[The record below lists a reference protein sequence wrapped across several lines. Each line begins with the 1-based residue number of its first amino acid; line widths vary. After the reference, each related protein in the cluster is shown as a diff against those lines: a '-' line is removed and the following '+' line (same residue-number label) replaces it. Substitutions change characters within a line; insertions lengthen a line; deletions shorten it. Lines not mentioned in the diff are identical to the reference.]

1 MARTTRWTDPADAV
15 STVAARM
22 ADLVR
27 SLPGGGVEILGEWDA
42 LELATHVTQ
51 VFEFAAELA
60 ATGEAPLDDIFGLGD
75 FTKGMVDQEPE
86 RDPQVL
92 AERIEAAARRF
103 ARNMSAAP
111 PGGDIRWLGGI
122 ELPLSALSGHVVS
135 ETLLH
140 GVDLAGATGR
150 SWKVESAHALVA
162 VRDFLFPLL
171 QRLEPAFFL
180 TDRGRAARASFEL
193 QARGAGAIRLDF
205 GDGTVAVGPSTGE
218 PVDCHISADPAAL
231 LQVVFGR
238 MSQWRAIVGGRIV
251 AWGRKPWLGPQL
263 AAMIRTP

>member
-15 STVAARM
+15 SIVAARM

-27 SLPGGGVEILGEWDA
+27 SLPGGGTEILGEWDA

-75 FTKGMVDQEPE
+75 FTKDMVDQEPE

-103 ARNMSAAP
+103 AGNMSAAP

-122 ELPLSALSGHVVS
+122 QLPLSALSGHLVS

-140 GVDLAGATGR
+140 GVDLGRATG
-150 SWKVESAHALVA
+150 
-162 VRDFLFPLL
+162 
-171 QRLEPAFFL
+171 
-180 TDRGRAARASFEL
+180 
-193 QARGAGAIRLDF
+193 GAGRSSRPTRWWPFATSSSHSCSASNRRSSSPT
-205 GDGTVAVGPSTGE
+205 GVGRRRPPSRCRRGGQGR
-218 PVDCHISADPAAL
+218 SASTSATAPWPSARRPASRSTATSRPTL
-231 LQVVFGR
+231 LPCCR
-238 MSQWRAIVGGRIV
+238 WSSGG
-251 AWGRKPWLGPQL
+251 
-263 AAMIRTP
+263 